1 MGPRGM
7 PQRSA
12 EDTGRAE
19 RVHGGAYVI
28 DAACPLVNPKDIDQ
42 QLPELRRGGVTCAVG
57 TVASIEG
64 SRETLHAIA
73 AWFPTLRERCG
84 DLCLATT
91 AADIEAAKRAGK
103 VAVVLQF
110 QGGTPLDYNA
120 NLVEAFYRLG
130 VRVIQLTY
138 NERNPLGDGC
148 TERTDAGL
156 SDLGVQ
162 VIAEMN
168 RLGVAVDLSHVGY
181 RTSMEAIEA
190 SAAPVIFSHS
200 NARAVCDSARN
211 LTDDQMRAAAARGG
225 VIGVNAFP
233 AFVARHQ
240 APTVEHLLDHIEYMV
255 RVVGDDHVGLGFDF
269 SRETEED
276 YKYFKYKEDVYPKPP
291 WVYPAGIDGFAKIP
305 NVTRGLVARGYSDD
319 AIRKIL
325 GGNFLRIF
333 RQVWGG

>member
-1 MGPRGM
+1 MMMRSGPSWAGISSDSTSTPSARGDRVGPRGM

-19 RVHGGAYVI
+19 RVHGGAYV
-28 DAACPLVNPKDIDQ
+28 
-42 QLPELRRGGVTCAVG
+42 
-57 TVASIEG
+57 
-64 SRETLHAIA
+64 
-73 AWFPTLRERCG
+73 
-84 DLCLATT
+84 
-91 AADIEAAKRAGK
+91 IEAAKRAGK

-156 SDLGVQ
+156 SDLGVR

-269 SRETEED
+269 S
-276 YKYFKYKEDVYPKPP
+276 
-291 WVYPAGIDGFAKIP
+291 
-305 NVTRGLVARGYSDD
+305 
-319 AIRKIL
+319 
-325 GGNFLRIF
+325 
-333 RQVWGG
+333 